1 MGAILGPW
9 SRTVLGTLVRGGEGA
24 AESHSLGAWDRVS
37 SSKPVA

>member
-9 SRTVLGTLVRGGEGA
+9 SRTVVGALLRGGEVT
-24 AESHSLGAWDRVS
+24 AESHSLGAWDGVS